1 MRILVTNDDG
11 VSAPGLA
18 ALTRAL
24 VAWTGRAGG
33 DTAHEIIVVAPSS
46 NYSGAGAAVGSVT
59 DHTTIPYQRAYVE
72 GAEAVEAYGLDA
84 SPALSVIAGAL
95 GAVGPKPDLV
105 LSGINHGVN
114 VGRSV
119 LHSGTVGA
127 ALTAS
132 QLGISALAVSLR
144 VGDGPDPWESAAE
157 LAVALIPL
165 LVAAPVRTVLN
176 LNVPHLPLA
185 EVRGLRWA
193 RVSGAG
199 LIKSARG
206 AGSWEAP
213 NVEEIEGPAAAEA
226 ARAVMEGEPDEK
238 GEIVLTVGSPFPHS
252 GDLGLADSGA
262 EDATL
267 VAQGYASLTALRG
280 PRAEDDEE
288 LLGNLDARPGRP
300 RWRASTSTPETRR
313 LLDRLVPLVV
323 DPNPHGAKD
332 PERQRNDLRGVDHD
346 VPQGVAALDVDE
358 IRPVELPVR
367 QLGLGKV
374 GVRKIAVEKPDVLHG
389 GRVEVGAA

>member
-1 MRILVTNDDG
+1 VRILVTNDDG
-11 VSAPGLA
+11 VTAPGLA

-24 VAWTGRAGG
+24 AAWSGHSGG
-33 DTAHEIIVVAPSS
+33 DPAHEIIVMAPSS
-46 NYSGAGAAVGSVT
+46 NYSGAGAAVGSVD
-59 DHTTIPYQRAYVE
+59 DHTTIGYQRAYVE
-72 GAEAVEAYGLDA
+72 GAENVEAYGLDA

-105 LSGINHGVN
+105 VSGINHGVN

-144 VGDGPDPWESAAE
+144 VGDGPDPWESAAD
-157 LAVALIPL
+157 LAVALLPML
-165 LVAAPVRTVLN
+165 ADAPVRTVLN
-176 LNVPHLPLA
+176 LNVPHLPLDA
-185 EVRGLRWA
+185 IRGLRWA

-199 LIKSARG
+199 LIKSAQG

-226 ARAVMEGEPDEK
+226 ARSVMEGEPDEK

-252 GDLGLADSGA
+252 GDLGLTDSGS

-267 VAQGYASLTALRG
+267 VAQGYAALTALRG
-280 PRAEDDEE
+280 PRAEEDHE
-288 LLGNLDARPGRP
+288 LLAQ
-300 RWRASTSTPETRR
+300 
-313 LLDRLVPLVV
+313 LDR
-323 DPNPHGAKD
+323 
-332 PERQRNDLRGVDHD
+332 
-346 VPQGVAALDVDE
+346 
-358 IRPVELPVR
+358 
-367 QLGLGKV
+367 GLGT
-374 GVRKIAVEKPDVLHG
+374 ALSAFDFS
-389 GRVEVGAA
+389 A

>member
-11 VSAPGLA
+11 VGAPGLA

-24 VAWTGRAGG
+24 AEWAADTGAHGSEH
-33 DTAHEIIVVAPSS
+33 HEIVVVAPSS
-46 NYSGAGAAVGSVT
+46 NYSGAGAAVGSVS
-59 DHTTIPYQRAYVE
+59 DDTTIAYRRAVID
-72 GAEAVEAYGLDA
+72 GVPQVEAYGLDA

-144 VGDGPDPWESAAE
+144 VGVGPDPWESAAG
-157 LAVALIPL
+157 LAVTLIPML
-165 LVAAPVRTVLN
+165 AAAPARTVLN
-176 LNVPHLPLA
+176 LNVPRLGRA
-185 EVRGLRWA
+185 EVRGVRWA

-206 AGSWEAP
+206 PGAQESPDERWESP
-213 NVEEIEGPAAAEA
+213 NEEEIEGPAAAEA
-226 ARAVMEGEPDEK
+226 ARSIMEGEPDEQ
-238 GEIVLTVGSPFPHS
+238 GAIVLKVGSPFPHTS
-252 GDLGLADSGA
+252 DLGLADAGA

-267 VAQGYASLTALRG
+267 VAQGYAALTAL
-280 PRAEDDEE
+280 
-288 LLGNLDARPGRP
+288 ARPTGRG
-300 RWRASTSTPETRR
+300 RRRGHGRAGRRAVQGPGRRRVRR
-313 LLDRLVPLVV
+313 LARPTAR
-323 DPNPHGAKD
+323 PP
-332 PERQRNDLRGVDHD
+332 RRG
-346 VPQGVAALDVDE
+346 
-358 IRPVELPVR
+358 
-367 QLGLGKV
+367 
-374 GVRKIAVEKPDVLHG
+374 
-389 GRVEVGAA
+389 

>member
-11 VSAPGLA
+11 VTAPGLA

-24 VAWTGRAGG
+24 VAWAESAGTDG
-33 DTAHEIIVVAPSS
+33 PGPPHEIIVVAPSS
-46 NYSGAGAAVGSVT
+46 NFSGAGAAVGSVT
-59 DHTTIPYQRAYVE
+59 DRTTITYQRANVE
-72 GAEAVEAYGLDA
+72 GAEGVEAYGLDA

-144 VGDGPDPWESAAE
+144 AGDEPDPWESAAD
-157 LAVALIPL
+157 LAVALLPVL
-165 LVAAPVRTVLN
+165 AAAPLRTVLN

-185 EVRGLRWA
+185 DIRGVRWA

-206 AGSWEAP
+206 TGSWEAP
-213 NVEEIEGPAAAEA
+213 NREEIEGPAAAEA
-226 ARAVMEGEPDEK
+226 ARSVMEGEPEEK

-252 GDLGLADSGA
+252 GDLGLADAGA

-267 VAQGYASLTALRG
+267 VAQGYAALTALRG
-280 PRAEDDEE
+280 PRAEEDPD
-288 LLGNLDARPGRP
+288 LLAQLDAELGP
-300 RWRASTSTPETRR
+300 
-313 LLDRLVPLVV
+313 
-323 DPNPHGAKD
+323 
-332 PERQRNDLRGVDHD
+332 
-346 VPQGVAALDVDE
+346 ALSDY
-358 IRPVELPVR
+358 RF
-367 QLGLGKV
+367 GS
-374 GVRKIAVEKPDVLHG
+374 
-389 GRVEVGAA
+389 

>member
-24 VAWTGRAGG
+24 ARWAGQGGG
-33 DTAHEIIVVAPSS
+33 DPAHEIIVVAPSS

-59 DHTTIPYQRAYVE
+59 DTTTIPYQRAFVE
-72 GAEAVEAYGLDA
+72 GAEEVEAYGLDA

-105 LSGINHGVN
+105 LSGINDGVN

-132 QLGISALAVSLR
+132 QLGISALAVSQR
-144 VGDGPDPWESAAE
+144 VGEGPNPWESAAD

-165 LVAAPVRTVLN
+165 LVDAPVRTVLN
-176 LNVPHLPLA
+176 LNVPHLPRS

-206 AGSWEAP
+206 AHNWEAP

-226 ARAVMEGEPDEK
+226 ARSVMEGEPDEK
-238 GEIVLTVGSPFPHS
+238 GEIILTVGSPFPHG
-252 GDLGLADSGA
+252 GDLGLADAGA

-267 VAQGYASLTALRG
+267 VAQGYAALTALRG
-280 PRAEDDEE
+280 PRADEDEA
-288 LLGNLDARPGRP
+288 LLGSLDAGLAPV
-300 RWRASTSTPETRR
+300 
-313 LLDRLVPLVV
+313 L
-323 DPNPHGAKD
+323 
-332 PERQRNDLRGVDHD
+332 
-346 VPQGVAALDVDE
+346 AAF
-358 IRPVELPVR
+358 
-367 QLGLGKV
+367 GF
-374 GVRKIAVEKPDVLHG
+374 G
-389 GRVEVGAA
+389 G

>member
-11 VSAPGLA
+11 VGAPGLG
-18 ALTRAL
+18 ALTRA
-24 VAWTGRAGG
+24 VVRWAEAAGADG
-33 DTAHEIIVVAPSS
+33 PGTRYEVVVVAPSS

-59 DHTTIPYQRAYVE
+59 DKTTITYQRALVD
-72 GAEAVEAYGLDA
+72 GAAQVEAYGLDA

-144 VGDGPDPWESAAE
+144 AGADPDPWESAAE

-176 LNVPHLPLA
+176 LNVPALPLG
-185 EVRGLRWA
+185 EIRGVRWA

-206 AGSWEAP
+206 GGKWVAP
-213 NVEEIEGPAAAEA
+213 NPEEMEGPAVAEA
-226 ARAVMEGEPDEK
+226 ARSVMEGEPEEK

-252 GDLGLADSGA
+252 GDLGLADAGT

-267 VAQGYASLTALRG
+267 VAQGYAALTALRG
-280 PRAEDDEE
+280 PRAEDDPE
-288 LLGNLDARPGRP
+288 LLSQLDG
-300 RWRASTSTPETRR
+300 
-313 LLDRLVPLVV
+313 
-323 DPNPHGAKD
+323 
-332 PERQRNDLRGVDHD
+332 
-346 VPQGVAALDVDE
+346 
-358 IRPVELPVR
+358 
-367 QLGLGKV
+367 GLGPALERFEFK
-374 GVRKIAVEKPDVLHG
+374 G
-389 GRVEVGAA
+389 

>member
-1 MRILVTNDDG
+1 MVRWKGTGPVACADVKVLVTNDDG

-24 VAWTGRAGG
+24 VGWAVSSAAAGG
-33 DTAHEIIVVAPSS
+33 PNHEIVVVAPSS

-59 DHTTIPYQRAYVE
+59 DRTTIAYQRASVE

-95 GAVGPKPDLV
+95 GAVGSKPDLV

-144 VGDGPDPWESAAE
+144 AGPGPDPWESAAD

-165 LVAAPVRTVLN
+165 LVEAPIGTVLN
-176 LNVPHLPLA
+176 LNVPALPLA
-185 EVRGLRWA
+185 EIRGLRWA

-199 LIKSARG
+199 LIKAAHG
-206 AGSWEAP
+206 TGEWDAP
-213 NVEEIEGPAAAEA
+213 NRPEREGPAAAEA
-226 ARAVMEGEPDEK
+226 ARSVMEGEPGDA
-238 GEIVLTVGSPFPHS
+238 GEIVLSVGSPFPPS
-252 GDLGLADSGA
+252 DDIGLADAS
-262 EDATL
+262 EDASL
-267 VAQGYASLTALRG
+267 VAQGFAALTALRG
-280 PRAEDDEE
+280 PKADEDPE
-288 LLGNLDARPGRP
+288 LLG
-300 RWRASTSTPETRR
+300 
-313 LLDRLVPLVV
+313 LLDGGL
-323 DPNPHGAKD
+323 G
-332 PERQRNDLRGVDHD
+332 
-346 VPQGVAALDVDE
+346 AAL
-358 IRPVELPVR
+358 
-367 QLGLGKV
+367 
-374 GVRKIAVEKPDVLHG
+374 EKFAFPS
-389 GRVEVGAA
+389 

>member
-1 MRILVTNDDG
+1 VRILVTNDDG
-11 VSAPGLA
+11 VGAPGLA

-24 VAWTGRAGG
+24 VAWSDDAANG
-33 DTAHEIIVVAPSS
+33 AHEIIVVAPSS

-59 DHTTIPYQRAYVE
+59 DHTSITYQRAFVE
-72 GAEAVEAYGLDA
+72 GAESVEAYGLDA

-105 LSGINHGVN
+105 FSGINDGVN

-132 QLGISALAVSLR
+132 QLGISSLAVSLR
-144 VGDGPDPWESAAE
+144 VGDDPVPWESAAD
-157 LAVALIPL
+157 LAVALLPML
-165 LVAAPVRTVLN
+165 AAAPARTVLN

-185 EVRGLRWA
+185 DIRGLRWA

-206 AGSWEAP
+206 AGTWEAP
-213 NVEEIEGPAAAEA
+213 NVEEMEGPAAAEA
-226 ARAVMEGEPDEK
+226 ARSVMEGEPDEK

-252 GDLGLADSGA
+252 GDLGLADAGS

-267 VAQGYASLTALRG
+267 VAQGYAALTALRG
-280 PRAEDDEE
+280 PRAEDDPE
-288 LLGNLDARPGRP
+288 LLARLD
-300 RWRASTSTPETRR
+300 
-313 LLDRLVPLVV
+313 D
-323 DPNPHGAKD
+323 
-332 PERQRNDLRGVDHD
+332 
-346 VPQGVAALDVDE
+346 
-358 IRPVELPVR
+358 
-367 QLGLGKV
+367 GLGTALV
-374 GVRKIAVEKPDVLHG
+374 GIAFTG
-389 GRVEVGAA
+389 

>member
-11 VSAPGLA
+11 VGAPGLG
-18 ALTRAL
+18 ALTRA
-24 VAWTGRAGG
+24 VARWAEAAGADG
-33 DTAHEIIVVAPSS
+33 PGTRHEVVVVAPSS

-59 DHTTIPYQRAYVE
+59 DKTTITYQRALVD
-72 GAEAVEAYGLDA
+72 GAAQVEAYGLDA

-144 VGDGPDPWESAAE
+144 AGADPDPWESAAE

-176 LNVPHLPLA
+176 LNVPALPLG
-185 EVRGLRWA
+185 EIRGVRWA

-206 AGSWEAP
+206 GGKWVAP
-213 NVEEIEGPAAAEA
+213 NPEEMEGPAVAEA
-226 ARAVMEGEPDEK
+226 ARSVMEGEPEVK

-252 GDLGLADSGA
+252 GDLGLADAGT

-267 VAQGYASLTALRG
+267 VARGYAALTALRG
-280 PRAEDDEE
+280 PRAEEDPE
-288 LLGNLDARPGRP
+288 LLAQLD
-300 RWRASTSTPETRR
+300 
-313 LLDRLVPLVV
+313 D
-323 DPNPHGAKD
+323 
-332 PERQRNDLRGVDHD
+332 
-346 VPQGVAALDVDE
+346 
-358 IRPVELPVR
+358 
-367 QLGLGKV
+367 GLGPALE
-374 GVRKIAVEKPDVLHG
+374 GFGFG
-389 GRVEVGAA
+389 G